1 LVVLTA
7 PDDQRWPFSCANHA
21 LASQITKSGW
31 STKQAERKIGQ
42 LTMENEILR
51 AVAEKADPADR
62 PAWQQTADLLR
73 QRPFV
78 GVPT

>member
-1 LVVLTA
+1 
-7 PDDQRWPFSCANHA
+7 
-21 LASQITKSGW
+21 
-31 STKQAERKIGQ
+31 
-42 LTMENEILR
+42 MENEILR

>member
-31 STKQAERKIGQ
+31 SISGQVGDGLAIPEDQAG
-42 LTMENEILR
+42 
-51 AVAEKADPADR
+51 DR
-62 PAWQQTADLLR
+62 LGGL
-73 QRPFV
+73 FV
-78 GVPT
+78 